1 MNDIDDIK
9 PNYEQLGTYLGLQQ
23 PDIETIKMENHYIV
37 WLCLKNVIDKWLKRN
52 TIVSEEPNR
61 RLLVEAIRRINPLL
75 AIILE
80 EKYNTWK
87 VNLFIYVLISTII
100 TGIFIIYISTTIII
114 LLTLHAVTLHAKTAL
129 CGNSADSANVAIVQ
143 TLQMWQ

>member
-9 PNYEQLGTYLGLQQ
+9 PNYEQLGTYLGLRQ
-23 PDIETIKMENHYIV
+23 PDIETIKMENHYNV
-37 WLCLKNVIDKWLKRN
+37 WLCLKNVIDKWLNRN

-80 EKYNTWK
+80 EKYNT
-87 VNLFIYVLISTII
+87 
-100 TGIFIIYISTTIII
+100 
-114 LLTLHAVTLHAKTAL
+114 
-129 CGNSADSANVAIVQ
+129 
-143 TLQMWQ
+143 